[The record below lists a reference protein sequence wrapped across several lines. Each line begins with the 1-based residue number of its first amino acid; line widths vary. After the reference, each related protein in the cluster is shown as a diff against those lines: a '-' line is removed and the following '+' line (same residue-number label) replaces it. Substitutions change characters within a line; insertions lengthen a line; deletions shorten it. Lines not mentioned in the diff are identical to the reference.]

1 MTYVKIWNELR
12 MLQGQIYV
20 LEIKKRNNDLT
31 SDQLEALVDL
41 NQEYGKWNKMAIL
54 WDKCGE
60 AGFDESDNPRWEL
73 LND

>member
-20 LEIKKRNNDLT
+20 LEIKNRSGEITDAELDIL
-31 SDQLEALVDL
+31 SDL
-41 NQEYGKWNKMAIL
+41 NNKYGRWNAIAIL
-54 WDKCGE
+54 WDKHGE
-60 AGFDESDNPRWEL
+60 AGFDENDEPRWNL